1 MGGLL
6 CERAGHAL
14 QKGNATLLR
23 RSPCLVK
30 AARLTGSTASQTAGV
45 TTPPP
50 AGRNWEVYR
59 RQRDIAIRIVQSLT
73 SKRMAIRPAR
83 DRPGHA
89 LAEMQRERSRAASTM
104 MRLLKVRLSESA
116 EQRGGREN

>member
-1 MGGLL
+1 MLGLHHAAFCAGVRGML
-6 CERAGHAL
+6 CK
-14 QKGNATLLR
+14 KGNATLLR

-89 LAEMQRERSRAASTM
+89 LAEMQRGGALQSRINDDAAIKSS
-104 MRLLKVRLSESA
+104 V
-116 EQRGGREN
+116 